1 MFIIGVTGPSGA
13 GKGTFSGI
21 LVQEYGFEHI
31 DTDQIAKETV
41 PEVLDQLVAYFGP
54 QILTPEKQLDRKSL
68 AKEAFSTPQNTQALN
83 RITHPTILNKIQ
95 SRLEQ
100 AKEDKKVGV
109 VIDGAALIEA
119 NVLAWC
125 HTSVAVIAERSTRLQ
140 RIINRDQISIEN
152 AEIRLNGQ
160 KPDEYYIDKTAFT
173 IYNNKKEEL
182 EKQTQTLMRQLG
194 FQKISKGV

>member
-83 RITHPTILNKIQ
+83 RITHPAILNKIQ
-95 SRLEQ
+95 NRIEQ

>member
-41 PEVLDQLVAYFGP
+41 PDVLDQLVAYFGP
-54 QILTPEKQLDRKSL
+54 KILTPEKQLDRKSL

-83 RITHPTILNKIQ
+83 RITHPAILNKIQ
-95 SRLEQ
+95 SKLEQ
-100 AKEDKKVGV
+100 AKEDNKVGV

-125 HTSVAVIAERSTRLQ
+125 HTSVAVIAERSIRLQ
-140 RIINRDQISIEN
+140 RIISRDQISIEN

-160 KPDEYYIDKTAFT
+160 KTDEYYIDKTAFT

-182 EKQTQTLMRQLG
+182 EKQTQTLMQQLG

>member
-83 RITHPTILNKIQ
+83 RITHPAILNKIQ

>member
-68 AKEAFSTPQNTQALN
+68 AKEAFSTPQHTQALN
-83 RITHPTILNKIQ
+83 RLTHPAILNQIQ

>member
-83 RITHPTILNKIQ
+83 RITHPAILNKIQ
-95 SRLEQ
+95 NRIEQ

-182 EKQTQTLMRQLG
+182 EKQTQTLMQQLG
-194 FQKISKGV
+194 FQKTSKGV

>member
-68 AKEAFSTPQNTQALN
+68 AKEAFSTPQHTQALN
-83 RITHPTILNKIQ
+83 RITHPAILNKIQ
-95 SRLEQ
+95 NRIEQ